1 MSPTDSVQ
9 LDEGDL
15 KMVIK
20 IRTKANCPDQIT
32 TERIRT
38 GKDGRTDRQTISQQP
53 KFNINFA
60 VNEWNKLDLSHKET
74 AFFSSFK

>member
-1 MSPTDSVQ
+1 MSPADSVQ

-38 GKDGRTDRQTISQQP
+38 GKDGRTD
-53 KFNINFA
+53 
-60 VNEWNKLDLSHKET
+60 KL
-74 AFFSSFK
+74 FRNNQSSI

>member
-1 MSPTDSVQ
+1 MSPTDSVP

-38 GKDGRTDRQTISQQP
+38 GKDGRTDKRFRNNQSSI
-53 KFNINFA
+53 
-60 VNEWNKLDLSHKET
+60 ET
-74 AFFSSFK
+74 LL